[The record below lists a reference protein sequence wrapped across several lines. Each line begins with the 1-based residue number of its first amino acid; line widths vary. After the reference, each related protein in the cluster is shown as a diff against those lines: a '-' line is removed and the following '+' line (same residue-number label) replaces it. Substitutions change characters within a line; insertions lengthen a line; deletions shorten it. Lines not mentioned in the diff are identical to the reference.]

1 MVDIEKI
8 KDEIVEALKPLK
20 PNKIILFGS
29 YAYGKPNEDSDIDL
43 FLLKDDLTL
52 DKVREYEVE
61 AKMRLLDIYENYET
75 NGIDILAAPTKYFK
89 KREDYFYK
97 IDILQNGRVLYEQ
110 NSSNRVALESF
121 ISKFW

>member
-52 DKVREYEVE
+52 DKVREYELNARE
-61 AKMRLLDIYENYET
+61 KIRDLIFKYDI
-75 NGIDILAAPTKYFK
+75 GFDILSAPTDYIK

-110 NSSNRVALESF
+110 NSG
-121 ISKFW
+121 I